1 MTHITTDWNESA
13 GLRVRLAYAGTEL
26 RDMIF
31 AELPEH
37 YQIFASPD
45 TQKLD
50 EYLAEQSI
58 LSMPD
63 IIVVEVDDA
72 GETLKFVERIK
83 KNSLFK
89 QMLIVLVSGKPDL
102 ELRQKA
108 IKLRVNDLYA
118 MPINLMHLRERIN
131 FLVNFKLIKP
141 TLSELSKKVDTTY
154 TLPTGKRAMDVFFSG
169 MALLLLSPL
178 FIIVAIAIK
187 LDSKGAI
194 VYKSKRVGT
203 GYKVFDFYKF
213 RSMRSDADQLLAKLS
228 VENNQYAAEETGGQ
242 SASFVKI
249 KNDPRITKLGAF
261 LRSSSIDELPQF
273 VNILKGDMSIVGNR
287 PLPVYEAEM
296 LTSNEWAMR
305 FLGPAGLTGLWQVT
319 KRGKDDMSE
328 RERKKLDNFYA
339 QNYSLLLDLK
349 IILGTI
355 PALFQKEKV

>member
-1 MTHITTDWNESA
+1 MTHIATDWNESA
-13 GLRVRLAYAGTEL
+13 GLRVKLAYAGTEL
-26 RDMIF
+26 RDTIF
-31 AELPEH
+31 AELPAH

-45 TQKLD
+45 TAQLD

-63 IIVVEVDDA
+63 IILAEVDEA
-72 GETLKFVERIK
+72 GETMKFVERIK

-89 QMLIVLVSGKPDL
+89 QMLIVLITKEPNAAV
-102 ELRQKA
+102 RAQA
-108 IKLRVNDLYA
+108 VKLRVNDLYA
-118 MPINLMHLRERIN
+118 MPINLGHLRERLN

-154 TLPTGKRAMDVFFSG
+154 TLPPGKRFMDVFFSG
-169 MALLLLSPL
+169 MGLLLLSPIFL
-178 FIIVAIAIK
+178 LVAVAIK
-187 LDSKGAI
+187 LDSKGPI

-228 VENNQYAAEETGGQ
+228 VENNQYAAEGEGAP

-273 VNILKGDMSIVGNR
+273 FNILKGDMSIVGNR

-339 QNYSLLLDLK
+339 QNYSILLDLK